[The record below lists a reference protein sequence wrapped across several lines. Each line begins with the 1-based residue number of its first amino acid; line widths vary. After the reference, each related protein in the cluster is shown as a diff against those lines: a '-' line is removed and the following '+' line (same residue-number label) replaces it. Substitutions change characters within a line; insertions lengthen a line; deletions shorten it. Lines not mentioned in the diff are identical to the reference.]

1 MELESF
7 GIMNEAYRVSRK
19 EILTWINETLQLNLH
34 KIEQLGTG
42 AVECQLF
49 GSYFPGTI
57 NLNHI
62 NWMARSEHEF
72 VNNFKIL

>member
-19 EILTWINETLQLNLH
+19 EILTWINETLKLNLH

-42 AVECQLF
+42 AVEC
-49 GSYFPGTI
+49 
-57 NLNHI
+57 
-62 NWMARSEHEF
+62 
-72 VNNFKIL
+72 